1 MSTEM
6 KWALLAS
13 PTDEAQTAARAL
25 REQRDWVDLAE
36 AELVIALGGDGFM
49 LQVQHAMLE
58 EARIVPVFGMNL
70 GTVGFLMNEWR
81 TNGLEDRIA
90 RAKRFSVSLAHGSGD
105 DRRPADQIARHQ
117 RGFPAARNAANRKT

>member
-36 AELVIALGGDGFM
+36 AELVIALMSD
-49 LQVQHAMLE
+49 
-58 EARIVPVFGMNL
+58 
-70 GTVGFLMNEWR
+70 
-81 TNGLEDRIA
+81 
-90 RAKRFSVSLAHGSGD
+90 SG
-105 DRRPADQIARHQ
+105 PAV
-117 RGFPAARNAANRKT
+117 

>member
-1 MSTEM
+1 M

-13 PTDEAQTAARAL
+13 PTDEAQTAASAL

-36 AELVIALGGDGFM
+36 AELVFALGGDGFM
-49 LQVQHAMLE
+49 IQVQHAMLE

-90 RAKRFSVSLAHGSGD
+90 RAKRFSVSPLRMEAETIEGQRIRVYRAAISSCTRVSG
-105 DRRPADQIARHQ
+105 
-117 RGFPAARNAANRKT
+117 RKRSVRSS

>member
-90 RAKRFSVSLAHGSGD
+90 RAKRFSVS
-105 DRRPADQIARHQ
+105 P
-117 RGFPAARNAANRKT
+117 